1 MAVAKIKAIRGSDG
15 IKRSAK
21 YVENEEKTITTVGD
35 ASKSAN
41 EAARSDNE
49 ILDKIQDDF
58 LNGSEESSGLFGES
72 DEPVKT
78 GIGAVVDYAM
88 NPDKT
93 EDEEVKLVSG
103 HNCNPLTAAEE
114 MQFLV
119 DYWKKERRMW
129 DNDKDAY
136 HLIQSFDPKD
146 NYKLTYEEAHKIG
159 LEMCKEIEKISQRE
173 LKGERHYKML
183 VCTHIDKKHIHNHIL
198 FCPYDIETGYKY
210 HDNKITY
217 KMVREA
223 NDKLCKA
230 HDLSIV
236 LNPDDE
242 RKRSYTEE
250 MAKKAGRS
258 WKDDIRKD
266 IEAMKSV
273 CNDWETFVSYME
285 ASGYTVK
292 QGKYTTYTDSEGHS
306 VRDKT
311 LGRDWTK
318 EEIQKYWD
326 EMNKE
331 QDPVTPQKESYYSD
345 PHKVN
350 SKTKKPYKVRMYDE
364 DGRRR
369 SSLEVILLLALN
381 IISNEGDNF
390 NVRNYSSDN
399 PMYAKKDYK
408 LQQMMDT
415 LTMARIEK
423 VNSIEDISNKLNEA
437 GKNLSHYKL
446 ELKKNNA
453 TLNKMESIRAAIEGY
468 QKVRGIVEMINGLE
482 EGPAKEAIKEEHK
495 AEIDEYKKNKAIL
508 YKSKCATDEQIADFD
523 NRFETVKNNI
533 SVLESKIKV
542 ESSEY
547 AKLKRLQDNVELA
560 QNKQYLYGPE
570 YEIEPR
576 EEREPE
582 EPTKSSQ
589 GKDR

>member
-1 MAVAKIKAIRGSDG
+1 MATSKVIAIRSKRG
-15 IKRSAK
+15 IESSTK
-21 YVENEEKTITTVGD
+21 YVTNEEKTTITV
-35 ASKSAN
+35 
-41 EAARSDNE
+41 SDDE
-49 ILDKIQDDF
+49 VLDKIQDDF
-58 LNGSEESSGLFGES
+58 LSGDSEEFSEAFDDES
-72 DEPVKT
+72 ENDD
-78 GIGAVVDYAM
+78 IGKAVDYAM
-88 NPDKT
+88 NPEKT
-93 EDEEVKLVSG
+93 SLEEIQLVSG
-103 HNCNPLTAAEE
+103 HNCDPDTAAME
-114 MQFLV
+114 MRDLA
-119 DYWKKERRMW
+119 DYWKKERNME

-136 HLIQSFDPKD
+136 HFIQSFDPKD
-146 NYKLTYEEAHKIG
+146 NHKLTPELVHEIG
-159 LEMCKEIEKISQRE
+159 LRFIEEIEKISDRQIN
-173 LKGERHYKML
+173 ERHYKAL
-183 VCTHIDKKHIHNHIL
+183 IATHIDKVHLHNHCL
-198 FCPYDIETGYKY
+198 MCAYDIETGLKY
-210 HDNKITY
+210 RDNKITY
-217 KMVREA
+217 KMLQRA
-223 NDKLCKA
+223 NDKLCKEYG
-230 HDLSIV
+230 LSIII
-236 LNPDDE
+236 NPDMDKSSSWYE
-242 RKRSYTEE
+242 TQETKE
-250 MAKKAGRS
+250 GRS

-345 PHKVN
+345 PHKVS

-364 DGRRR
+364 DGRKR

-495 AEIDEYKKNKAIL
+495 TEIDEYKKNKAIL